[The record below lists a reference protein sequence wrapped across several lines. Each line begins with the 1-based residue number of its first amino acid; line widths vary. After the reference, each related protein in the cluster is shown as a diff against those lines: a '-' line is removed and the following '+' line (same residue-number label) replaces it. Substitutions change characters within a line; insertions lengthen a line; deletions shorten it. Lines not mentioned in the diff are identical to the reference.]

1 MIDFLTIILLIFGLL
16 QIILFFKVWGMTNDI
31 KEIRNKYLK
40 DEDEKRRQE
49 AEYDPTPKIS
59 SGSKP
64 TMWWFYKLFTHCL
77 PKQEQNIKQQ
87 NDYQHNTQYSSLD
100 CGSECRGFESLQ
112 SPQEKE
118 EFQWW
123 FSSFFIIGTFIK
135 YYKIS
140 QLIHTQIMGQ
150 RIFPVGKLSFKCIV

>member
-112 SPQEKE
+112 SPKKKRN
-118 EFQWW
+118 
-123 FSSFFIIGTFIK
+123 FSDDFPLFLLYTPFTGTQGSVRKKGVSGFPDQRNNLRDFI
-135 YYKIS
+135 
-140 QLIHTQIMGQ
+140 
-150 RIFPVGKLSFKCIV
+150 FKHII